1 MDFNH
6 QPEDKLEN
14 LPHFEKFHDYAWD
27 NDDYWGKKM
36 PYARLKRWILG
47 QEGKHID
54 SVIHKFV
61 KLNWLLREYRT
72 LENLRRHIEFDTFM
86 EDGRVCYYPKYMGY
100 WHKKAPYC
108 FVEDGA
114 SDTTYIHPITRLVT
128 IYHAPTRE
136 SWKKRHQ
143 AEMDAKV
150 RILGD
155 YHQLYKLD
163 GIWYEVKAEKIDRN
177 RVYWKGYS
185 GYGVDLKPDDIIL
198 ETKSG
203 FMPSFKVILKH
214 QLNSKE
220 LKKFG
225 LKNG

>member
-1 MDFNH
+1 MDINH
-6 QPEDKLEN
+6 QPEEKLEAM
-14 LPHFEKFHDYAWD
+14 PRFEKFGDSD
-27 NDDYWGKKM
+27 RFDSYWGKGM

-61 KLNWLLREYRT
+61 KLNWLLPEFRT
-72 LENLRRHIEFDTFM
+72 LHELRRHIEFDTFM
-86 EDGRVCYYPKYMGY
+86 ENGKVCYYPRYMGY
-100 WHKKAPYC
+100 WHKKVPYC
-108 FVEDGA
+108 FIEDDA
-114 SDTTYIHPITRLVT
+114 SDTTYVHPITRLVT

-143 AEMDAKV
+143 AELDAKV

-155 YHQLYKLD
+155 YHQVYKQD
-163 GIWYEVKAEKIDRN
+163 GIWYEIKAEITKTPTN
-177 RVYWKGYS
+177 
-185 GYGVDLKPDDIIL
+185 LKPHGIIL
-198 ETKSG
+198 ETTRG
-203 FMPSFKVILKH
+203 YFPSFKVILKR